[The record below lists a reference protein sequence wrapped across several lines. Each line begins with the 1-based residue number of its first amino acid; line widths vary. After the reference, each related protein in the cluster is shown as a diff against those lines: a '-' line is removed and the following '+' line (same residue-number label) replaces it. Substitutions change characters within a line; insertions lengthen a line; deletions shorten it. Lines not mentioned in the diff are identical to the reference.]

1 MSVPTVAFFNNKG
14 GVGKTSLLYHVAW
27 MLQHSKVNV
36 VACDF
41 DPQANLSSFFLSDD
55 RLEEMW
61 DSESS
66 LTVFDCIK
74 PILRGTGDIAEP
86 HVEQVDDHLGLLA
99 GDLRLSR
106 FEDQLSLQ
114 WPGCLDRKE
123 NAFRVVSAFW
133 RIAQQAAMTARADV
147 LLIDL
152 GPNLGAINRSALIA
166 SDFVV
171 IPLAPDL
178 FSLQALRN
186 VGPSLLEWREQWAER
201 RVRNPEPRLA
211 LPVGSMQ
218 PVGYVLLQHSE
229 RLDRPVKAYGRWIA
243 LIPEAFAREV
253 RSSDNW
259 PRDVSVDPDCLAL
272 LKHYRSLMPM
282 GQEARKP
289 IFDLKPADGAIG
301 AHVKAVRGAW
311 SDFHRLT
318 ERIYQAIF
326 PGSTLYQP
334 E

>member
-27 MLQHSKVNV
+27 MLQHKGVSV
-36 VACDF
+36 VACDL
-41 DPQANLSSFFLSDD
+41 DPQANLSSFFLPDE

-61 DSESS
+61 QNEGTQ
-66 LTVFDCIK
+66 TVFDCIR
-74 PILRGTGDIAEP
+74 PILKGTGDIAEP
-86 HVEQVDDHLGLLA
+86 HVERVDDHLSLLV
-99 GDLRLSR
+99 GDLALSR
-106 FEDQLSLQ
+106 FEDELSLQ
-114 WPGCLDRKE
+114 WPNCLDRKE

-133 RIAQQAAMTARADV
+133 RIAQQAALAANASL

-166 SDFVV
+166 SDYVV
-171 IPLAPDL
+171 IPLGPDL

-186 VGPSLLEWREQWAER
+186 VGPTLRDWREQWTER
-201 RVRNPEPRLA
+201 RGRNPEPRLA
-211 LPVGSMQ
+211 LPSGLME

-243 LIPEAFAREV
+243 RIPEAYAREV
-253 RSSDNW
+253 RGAETW
-259 PRDVSVDPDCLAL
+259 AADVSSDPDCLAL

-301 AHVKAVRGAW
+301 AHSQAVRNARN
-311 SDFHRLT
+311 DFLALT
-318 ERIYQAIF
+318 EKIYGRVF
-326 PGSTLYQP
+326 PSL
-334 E
+334 